1 MSKRHPLSFC
11 RVILSIAKDL
21 KTYALC
27 IQILQFVLNDTKKV
41 DVYCYTPTF
50 LYLSTKY

>member
-21 KTYALC
+21 KTYTLC
-27 IQILQFVLNDTKKV
+27 IQILHFVLNDIKKV
-41 DVYCYTPTF
+41 DV
-50 LYLSTKY
+50 